1 MHWRSAAGASGK
13 PRARVA
19 KAVVAVIV
27 RLRQH
32 GERIRRMT
40 REAAVIRVW
49 DLPTRLFHGALAF
62 GVVAAIVS
70 ARLGGA
76 AMTWHL
82 LALLGVLA
90 ACAIGVAS
98 LARLGD

>member
-1 MHWRSAAGASGK
+1 
-13 PRARVA
+13 
-19 KAVVAVIV
+19 
-27 RLRQH
+27 
-32 GERIRRMT
+32 
-40 REAAVIRVW
+40 
-49 DLPTRLFHGALAF
+49 
-62 GVVAAIVS
+62 VAAIVS

-82 LALLGVLA
+82 LALLGVFA